1 MDLADHLR
9 IIAQNWWRI
18 LIVTILVGTAVFGYS
33 SSLDPTY
40 QGQMLVNVS
49 YEDILNNVQISEQQ
63 LKLRADIYAR
73 QLGEESLAN
82 EALDFELEPS
92 GFLSDPGREDTY
104 TMRDEYGLTA
114 KQALSQI
121 STSTSDQ
128 SGLVLVRGTGE
139 TRIEAKDVTEGFVL
153 ALIDR
158 NSTDQREQRDAE
170 AFAMQT
176 AITATQDKLDEELA
190 KPVAQQDPGIIA
202 VLNEDLASRRRALLE
217 IQQRPVFEIK
227 PLGLVATVGESPVA
241 PRPVFYSIFA
251 ALFAL
256 FLSAELF
263 VLRRALSDRFGRSND
278 IESIAKFT
286 GLPVLAQIP
295 RGRGPEI
302 VEAFRTLRT
311 NLMFLEGAGR
321 PRTIALVSPNPGAGK
336 SFAAIHLAESAVA
349 VDAAVVIVDADLRR
363 PVLHERLRVP
373 REPGLSDA
381 LRGAPLT
388 DVVHRVDGTPNLLVM
403 PSGSPVSD
411 TVGVLGG
418 KAFRQILDSL
428 DSAELV
434 VVDTPPGAVYSD
446 ALAVSA
452 QCDAALLVLDAK
464 TTRRRAVKQ
473 LIEGLERTGATLI
486 GVVVNSAQLSR
497 RDTYERA

>member
-9 IIAQNWWRI
+9 VIAANWWRI
-18 LIVTILVGTAVFGYS
+18 LLVTIIVGAGVFTYTNT
-33 SSLDPTY
+33 LDPTY
-40 QGQMLVNVS
+40 QGQILMNVS
-49 YEDILNNVQISEQQ
+49 VRDVFENLQVNEQQ
-63 LKLRADIYAR
+63 LIFRAGLYAR
-73 QLGEESLAN
+73 TVNDESMAN
-82 EALDFELEPS
+82 AALDFELDAS
-92 GFLSDPGREDTY
+92 NFGDPIRTDSY
-104 TMRDEYGLTA
+104 TVRDKYGLDA
-114 KQALSQI
+114 KAALAAI
-121 STSTSDQ
+121 STTTTDQ
-128 SGLVLVRGTGE
+128 NGLLLIKGTGGSRAE
-139 TRIEAKDVTEGFVL
+139 AKDITEAFTFALIENNRDQQAAIRDQDLLVINTRIEELQA
-153 ALIDR
+153 AI
-158 NSTDQREQRDAE
+158 DAE
-170 AFAMQT
+170 
-176 AITATQDKLDEELA
+176 LD
-190 KPVAQQDPGIIA
+190 KPVAEQDQGLID
-202 VLNEDLASRRRALLE
+202 VLNREISDKRADRVV
-217 IQQRPVFEIK
+217 IGGRTIIDIAPVGF
-227 PLGLVATVGESPVA
+227 AAAVGDEPIA
-241 PRPVFYSIFA
+241 PRPLFYSIFA
-251 ALFAL
+251 ALFAM
-256 FLSAELF
+256 FITAELF
-263 VLRRALSDRFGRSND
+263 VLRRALSDRFGRTHD
-278 IESIAKFT
+278 IESITAFT

-311 NLMFLEGAGR
+311 NLMFLGGSGR

-349 VDAAVVIVDADLRR
+349 VDAAVVLVDADLRR
-363 PVLHERLRVP
+363 PVLHQRLRVP

-381 LRGAPLT
+381 LRGTPLT
-388 DVVHRVDGTPNLLVM
+388 DVVHRVEGTPNLLVM

-418 KAFRQILDSL
+418 KAFRQILDAL

-464 TTRRRAVKQ
+464 STRRRAAKQ

-486 GVVVNSAQLSR
+486 GVVVNGAQLSR